1 MHDTRFEEHTDLWG
15 CAAALSPHI
24 ADLKRGVLSED
35 QHFDCGADEV
45 PLLDRHF
52 GVSTVV
58 YFSAGQGTFV
68 ACDGIQPG

>member
-1 MHDTRFEEHTDLWG
+1 M
-15 CAAALSPHI
+15 
-24 ADLKRGVLSED
+24 
-35 QHFDCGADEV
+35 

-68 ACDGIQPG
+68 ACDGIQLGSDGIHRPPPPLPSAKAVVGTLRPL